1 MPNTSASG
9 GYLSPLVVSPPT
21 EDIDLDAQFQAAVAG
36 ITGLEGQYV
45 RPRWQSS
52 LPKQP
57 AAGVNWCAIGV
68 SVVTPDDSPYISHI
82 GAGEGADN
90 YVRHEQIELACTFY
104 GVNSQRYAATL
115 RDGIAMPTNMSY
127 LHLVGLYFIECSPV
141 ISAPELFNQQWIK
154 RYDMTI
160 SFRRQVK
167 RTYGV
172 LNILSA
178 DPILVSDDIGI
189 ISNS

>member
-9 GYLSPLVVSPPT
+9 GYLSPLVATPPT
-21 EDIDLDAQFQAAVAG
+21 EDIDLDSQFQAAVAG
-36 ITGLEGQYV
+36 ITGIDGQYV
-45 RPRWQSS
+45 RPRWQSA

-68 SVVTPDDSPYISHI
+68 TLITPNDSPYINHV
-82 GAGEGADN
+82 GAGEGSEN
-90 YVRHEQIELACTFY
+90 YSRHEQIELSCTFY
-104 GVNSQRYAATL
+104 GTDSQRYAAML
-115 RDGIAMPTNMSY
+115 RDGIAIPTNMSY
-127 LHLVGLYFIECSPV
+127 LQQRGLFYIECSPIV
-141 ISAPELFNQQWIK
+141 SAPELFNQQWIK

-160 SFRRQVK
+160 SFRRQVS